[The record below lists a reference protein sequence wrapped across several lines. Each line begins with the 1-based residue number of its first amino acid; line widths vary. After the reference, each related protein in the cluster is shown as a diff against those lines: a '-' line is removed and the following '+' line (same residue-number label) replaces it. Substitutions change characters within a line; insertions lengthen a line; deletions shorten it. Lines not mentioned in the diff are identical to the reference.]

1 MTSYLLLTLDTLV
14 FFPFLMSSEKFQSL
28 TEIPCRPLPL
38 PLSIHLLFMDVS
50 GAFLS
55 FFYPTI
61 VRDTIAWSTLL
72 LLSLLVAEERECQV
86 VTGVSV
92 VIERWDAVD

>member
-14 FFPFLMSSEKFQSL
+14 FFLVIPSFLNVIRKV
-28 TEIPCRPLPL
+28 
-38 PLSIHLLFMDVS
+38 SIAVDLFLFLLFTAVS
-50 GAFLS
+50 DAFLS

-72 LLSLLVAEERECQV
+72 LLSLLVAEERMSGCNRC
-86 VTGVSV
+86 VSCYR
-92 VIERWDAVD
+92 EMGRS